1 VPETY
6 AGLLRFADWIW
17 QGSLNVIS
25 SYGDSVPGARKL
37 TNVAKEGFSGHH
49 YVIMALCSALA
60 AFLINA
66 LFALAAKPRQQ
77 ISAGTHY
84 VGRLETNRSK
94 INGDDNERDDRP
106 D

>member
-1 VPETY
+1 MRRQCRLLVVGLIAEGDNDPPE
-6 AGLLRFADWIW
+6 
-17 QGSLNVIS
+17 
-25 SYGDSVPGARKL
+25 P
-37 TNVAKEGFSGHH
+37 
-49 YVIMALCSALA
+49 
-60 AFLINA
+60 
-66 LFALAAKPRQQ
+66 FALAAKPRQQ